1 MNRRNRQKTSRE
13 IMLER
18 IQSALRDVTE
28 SEQSEEL
35 SVKRSYRHSEAV
47 PDEER
52 IERFI
57 ERVVDYKAV
66 VHRVKGHELPS
77 VIAACCAARSLHRLV
92 VPTDMPSAWLPEGV
106 EILSDTEA
114 PLTYD
119 QLDSSDGVLT
129 SCAVGIAQTGTIV
142 LDGGKM
148 QGRRVLT
155 LLPDYALCL
164 IWEEQIVSLVPEAI
178 QQLEES
184 VRTKRRPLTFISGP
198 SATSDI
204 ELSRVEGVHGPRTLE
219 VLVVKSNEIA

>member
-1 MNRRNRQKTSRE
+1 MSRRNRQKTSRE

-18 IQSALRDVTE
+18 IQTALRDVPE
-28 SEQSEEL
+28 GEQSDEL
-35 SVKRSYRHSEAV
+35 FVKRSYRYRETVS
-47 PDEER
+47 DEER

-57 ERVVDYKAV
+57 ERVTDYKAV
-66 VHRVKGHELPS
+66 VHRVQEHELPS
-77 VIAACCAARSLHRLV
+77 AIAACCAARSLHRLV
-92 VPTDMPSAWLPEGV
+92 VPTDIPSAWLPEGI
-106 EILSDTEA
+106 EILSDTKA
-114 PLTYD
+114 LLTYD
-119 QLDSSDGVLT
+119 QLDGSDGVLT

-184 VRTKRRPLTFISGP
+184 GRTQQPLTFISGP

-219 VLVVKSNEIA
+219 VLVVKGTDVT